1 MRSERRRSHAQ
12 IAGAGLLVV
21 TVTLGLGA
29 QERYADPVVF
39 QRAHLEE
46 ATGKEVLRS
55 KLWVMEADG
64 SGLRQ
69 LTVGTTYDDHPSFY
83 ADQEHV
89 LFAEFPTNTLN
100 PSGTARLIKLNIYS
114 GHRETV
120 AAVHGCALHHATLSP
135 IDDLLAYQRDC
146 GARRSQW
153 VGFGPEAYE
162 VSLLATNGV
171 RTRTSI
177 IAMHEKNQGLS
188 PREVALV
195 SVTGHGAGSVVRAL
209 TDDAALHRRPA
220 VSPDEQ
226 WLAWQTNTEG
236 GVTRSTWLTSTG
248 ARRGTSRRRRVT
260 TAIRGSHATGPGLFS
275 NRIGREAGRSGA
287 WSSRPELSGS

>member
-100 PSGTARLIKLNIYS
+100 PSGTARLIKLID
-114 GHRETV
+114 
-120 AAVHGCALHHATLSP
+120 HA
-135 IDDLLAYQRDC
+135 QR
-146 GARRSQW
+146 AW
-153 VGFGPEAYE
+153 VWEGP
-162 VSLLATNGV
+162 SKGPFTWGRPLRGRLDN
-171 RTRTSI
+171 
-177 IAMHEKNQGLS
+177 
-188 PREVALV
+188 
-195 SVTGHGAGSVVRAL
+195 VT
-209 TDDAALHRRPA
+209 
-220 VSPDEQ
+220 
-226 WLAWQTNTEG
+226 
-236 GVTRSTWLTSTG
+236 
-248 ARRGTSRRRRVT
+248 
-260 TAIRGSHATGPGLFS
+260 
-275 NRIGREAGRSGA
+275 
-287 WSSRPELSGS
+287 